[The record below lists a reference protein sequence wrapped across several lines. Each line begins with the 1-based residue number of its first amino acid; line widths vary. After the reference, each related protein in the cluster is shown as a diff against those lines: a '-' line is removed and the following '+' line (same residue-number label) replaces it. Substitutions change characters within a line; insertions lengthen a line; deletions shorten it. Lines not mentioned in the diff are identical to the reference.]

1 MQEYGPILIYCFVT
15 VILSFSMACFSIFFM
30 LRASQNLHD
39 DMTKSVLRA
48 KISFFD
54 TNPLGRILN
63 RFSADTGITDDLLP
77 TTLYDFLVSSTYILS
92 IDILLSYFGPFVGVC
107 IFCNGW
113 CQHSHHCFALI
124 FVGNPIVSLVFY
136 AITRDIFANK

>member
-1 MQEYGPILIYCFVT
+1 MQEYGPVLIYCFVT

-77 TTLYDFLVSSTYILS
+77 TTLYDFLVSSTYILC
-92 IDILLSYFGPFVGVC
+92 IYILLSYFHLLVGVC

-113 CQHSHHCFALI
+113 CQHSDHCFAAI